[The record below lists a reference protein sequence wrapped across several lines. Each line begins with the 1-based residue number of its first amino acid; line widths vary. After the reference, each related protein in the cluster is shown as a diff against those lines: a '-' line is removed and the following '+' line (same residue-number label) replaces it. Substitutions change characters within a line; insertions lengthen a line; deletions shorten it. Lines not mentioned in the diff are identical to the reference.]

1 MTTSA
6 ALTFPES
13 GVSFS
18 ACCTGG
24 QRSGGTPAFEKRC
37 PVSRSPSVCFR
48 TRNLNPPVP
57 PQQQNHTGREKSH
70 LAKQPPPS
78 RFPWDFSML
87 QKRFILPKS
96 AFLWLPQPSNNGG
109 WSNPV
114 WFANLN
120 GLLGWKQKLFLP
132 LPYYYSWLGE
142 KRPCIR
148 ARYWILEGISH
159 QLLSLYSLQWRAAF
173 NPEKTDFY
181 TKFCEKI
188 SHG

>member
-13 GVSFS
+13 GGSVS
-18 ACCTGG
+18 ACC
-24 QRSGGTPAFEKRC
+24 RRAAERGTPVFEKGS

-48 TRNLNPPVP
+48 TRNLNPSVP
-57 PQQQNHTGREKSH
+57 PRQQDHTPAGKRATWPNS
-70 LAKQPPPS
+70 PPW
-78 RFPWDFSML
+78 RLPWDFSL
-87 QKRFILPKS
+87 FQEQFVLPKS
-96 AFLWLPQPSNNGG
+96 AFLWLPQPSKNGW

-120 GLLGWKQKLFLP
+120 GLLGWKQRLFLP

-148 ARYWILEGISH
+148 AKHWILEGISH
-159 QLLSLYSLQWRAAF
+159 QLWSLYSLQWRAAF